1 MDFVGNFA
9 DAFDEG
15 QDPIAGAVGHIEAD
29 DIHAGGDQ
37 LGKSFTG
44 FRGWPHGGDD
54 FCVSVMAAHEA
65 SG

>member
-1 MDFVGNFA
+1 
-9 DAFDEG
+9 
-15 QDPIAGAVGHIEAD
+15 
-29 DIHAGGDQ
+29 